1 MHLHEII
8 FCATASPST
17 TSGSGSV
24 TLHDINTGASIAS
37 FKQTNA
43 APHCT
48 TFLNSRN
55 AQGGFFF
62 AAQPDKLLLHAY
74 NFQKDQISLK
84 IVVPEKL
91 TCVALDTSGDFFAG
105 GTAQG
110 RIYLWEVS
118 SGILFNS
125 WDAHYRQIN
134 VLRFT
139 PDGAALLS
147 GSDDS
152 GISVWSMHS
161 LLDEESQN
169 TLSLPYFTLTDHT
182 LPVTDILCGLGTF
195 PECRVLT
202 SSVDHSVKLW
212 DLATRSLLTTFMFPQ
227 AITCLVWEPTER
239 LFFAASSSPEGSI
252 YQINLFRQLEDKT
265 KGPTVEAIGGGGVN
279 DIIRVTDESAGSQKK
294 RLINVGHPI
303 TCMSLSLTSNLLV
316 GTSSGLIH
324 IYDTPTHQLLR
335 TISTHKGLS
344 ISYLATI
351 LKPID
356 LTGHVSFNFNS
367 SVTTIDTIP
376 VKPIMPFQRMRDAK
390 AREIHE
396 VSMMLP
402 TRENDYEDESTFY
415 SQEALLRDHAYFTTA
430 SNSGTRLG
438 DTAVLQSRVTELES
452 EVALLRGQLGQA
464 KGVNDLMWE
473 TVVHKVIH
481 GQVKGTNTANGES
494 IEDERQRKRGRVDSD
509 LEVHL

>member
-17 TSGSGSV
+17 ASGSGSV
-24 TLHDINTGASIAS
+24 TLHDINTGASLAS

-48 TFLNSRN
+48 TFLNSKN
-55 AQGGFFF
+55 AQGGFFL
-62 AAQPDKLLLHAY
+62 AAQPDKSLLHAY

-84 IVVPEKL
+84 IVLPEKL
-91 TCVALDTSGDFFAG
+91 TCVALDPSGDLFAG

-110 RIYLWEVS
+110 RIYLWEIS

-152 GISVWSMHS
+152 GINVWSVS
-161 LLDEESQN
+161 RLLDEESQN
-169 TLSLPYFTLTDHT
+169 TLALPYFTLTDHT
-182 LPVTDILCGLGTF
+182 LPVTDIFCGMGSF
-195 PECRVLT
+195 PECRVL
-202 SSVDHSVKLW
+202 SSSIDHSVKLW
-212 DLATRSLLTTFMFPQ
+212 DLSSRSLLTTFMFPE
-227 AITCLVWEPTER
+227 AISYLACEPTER
-239 LFFAASSSPEGSI
+239 LFFAASTSSEGAI
-252 YQINLFRQLEDKT
+252 YQMNLFRQPEDK
-265 KGPTVEAIGGGGVN
+265 GAIARAIGGGGVN
-279 DIIRVTDESAGSQKK
+279 DIIRITDAGSHNK
-294 RLINVGHPI
+294 RLITVGQPI
-303 TCMSLSLTSNLLV
+303 TCLSLSLTSNLIV

-344 ISYLATI
+344 ISYLATL

-367 SVTTIDTIP
+367 SVTTVDTIP
-376 VKPIMPFQRMRDAK
+376 VKPVVPFQRMRDAK

-402 TRENDYEDESTFY
+402 PQRDNYEDESEFY
-415 SQEALLRDHAYFTTA
+415 SKESLLHDHAYFTA
-430 SNSGTRLG
+430 PSSSGIRPG
-438 DTAVLQSRVTELES
+438 DISVPHSRVSELEA
-452 EVALLRGQLGQA
+452 EVVLLRGQLGQA

-473 TVVHKVIH
+473 TIVQKVVHTHTKSTSNV
-481 GQVKGTNTANGES
+481 NSES
-494 IEDERQRKRGRVDSD
+494 TDERRTKRGRTESD
-509 LEVHL
+509 LDVHS